1 MSLSGS
7 TRAAIDD
14 LLSAVDRSSNLP
26 LDVDALLRSHG
37 DIDAW
42 KFLCGVADRRRIAF
56 HGTGDSG
63 IESFEPRRPVDLA
76 PFGDQ
81 EAVFATS
88 DPIWAMFYAI
98 VDRGRYEITLNNG
111 CILLLDSRG
120 NPVGAPRYYFSIS
133 RDALQEQPWR
143 DWIRLLPAVGQL
155 QRAAGRRVRRPHGP
169 HSPTGEPG
177 AGRPVRAASSLPGRL
192 SLSRADSRPR
202 RRTAGRIRP
211 SCDGGRPVARLSR
224 LTDLRRRRSQD
235 SDLRPRRFR
244 SNRRSRPNPLGRSS
258 AAGLR
263 QARRR
268 LPLLLAHPLLPDRLL
283 ALQLLER
290 LA

>member
-1 MSLSGS
+1 MLPDYWIERPSMSLSGP

-14 LLSAVDRSSNLP
+14 LLSAVDRGSNLP

-143 DWIRLLPAVGQL
+143 DGYVYFLPSDSFNEQPAGVYAGHTARIPQL
-155 QRAAGRRVRRPHGP
+155 A
-169 HSPTGEPG
+169 SP
-177 AGRPVRAASSLPGRL
+177 V
-192 SLSRADSRPR
+192 
-202 RRTAGRIRP
+202 
-211 SCDGGRPVARLSR
+211 PVAPFARLRVSPG
-224 LTDLRRRRSQD
+224 DF
-235 SDLRPRRFR
+235 PF
-244 SNRRSRPNPLGRSS
+244 
-258 AAGLR
+258 
-263 QARRR
+263 
-268 LPLLLAHPLLPDRLL
+268 LAQIRGHED
-283 ALQLLER
+283 ER
-290 LA
+290 LGEYAQAVMAAAPWPD